1 MGEVGEFRTVQ
12 LGCKLRLSFQ
22 ENPMTHVRKIV
33 RIQSKPGLAAAT
45 RAALIE
51 LQHATQA
58 EPGCREFIFFQALG
72 DEGSFLLIEDFAST
86 EALNQHMQLP
96 HTQAF
101 FARDLVAG
109 IRPIERNWM
118 S

>member
-1 MGEVGEFRTVQ
+1 
-12 LGCKLRLSFQ
+12 
-22 ENPMTHVRKIV
+22 MTHVRKIV

-45 RAALIE
+45 RTALIE

-72 DEGSFLLIEDFAST
+72 DEGAFLLIEDFAST

-109 IRPIERNWM
+109 IRPIERSWM